1 MKTWYVTGDFHGHWE
16 NFAIRLTKCE
26 GENPALIVLGDAG
39 FNFYLNKT
47 DKKLK
52 QKVCASGIEVYCVR
66 GNHEQRPELVEGMI
80 LAFDPEVDNTVYYEP
95 EYPNIKYFRDGA
107 TYKLNDRRTLV
118 IGGAYSVDKWYRL
131 QRGWTWFENEQLTP
145 EEMGNIQGENYGEC
159 FDFVLSHTCPVSWE
173 PTDLFLS
180 GLDQSTVDASMEV
193 WLEEFKDQINW
204 GIWLFGHFHAN
215 RMVRPNVEMYYHE
228 VDSLENIIARW
239 DRYDDEEDYSAEH
252 LDKDPKF
259 YWGS

>member
-1 MKTWYVTGDFHGHWE
+1 MRTWYVTGDFHGHWE
-16 NFAIRLTKCE
+16 NFSIRLAKCE

-52 QKVCASGIEVYCVR
+52 QRVCASGVEVYCVR

-80 LAFDPEVDNTVYYEP
+80 LAFDPEVDNTVYYQP
-95 EYPNIKYFRDGA
+95 EFPNIKYFRDGA
-107 TYKLNDRRTLV
+107 VYKLNSRPTLV

-131 QRGWTWFENEQLTP
+131 QRGWTWFENEQLTS
-145 EEMGNIQGENYGEC
+145 EEMGNIQGENYGEY
-159 FDFVLSHTCPVSWE
+159 FDFVLSHTCPMSWE

-180 GLDQSTVDASMEV
+180 GLDQSTVDTSMEV

-215 RMVRPNVEMYYHE
+215 RMVRPNVEMYYQE